1 MIQEKGVSEEV
12 VVNENSDRA
21 QARRGGRSA
30 TNGVVLFTTQSEDI
44 EANQVRETYREIYC
58 KRE

>member
-1 MIQEKGVSEEV
+1 VSEEV
-12 VVNENSDRA
+12 VVNDNSDRA